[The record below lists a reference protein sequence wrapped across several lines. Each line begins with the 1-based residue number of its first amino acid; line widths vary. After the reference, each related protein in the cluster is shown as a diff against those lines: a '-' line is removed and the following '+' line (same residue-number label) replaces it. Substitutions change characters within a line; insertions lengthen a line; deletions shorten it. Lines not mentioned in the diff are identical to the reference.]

1 MITFYHLPIT
11 IKKRCRLLIYLVF
24 GVLHG
29 CVSSPAMLDNAVI
42 SYDKSITETLS
53 KQLLLNIARAHQHQP
68 MHFTGIS
75 NIAATFNFQLS
86 AGATPALTG
95 DSGSLLVPSFG
106 GSISENPTISIV
118 PMEGEEFTR
127 RLLTPLQEAKLTML
141 LRQGADVDLILRLL
155 IDELRV
161 TTANEDKIYQN
172 KPADA
177 ESYRMFRQVILHLSA
192 IQDHHALHVN
202 PLLFDRS
209 WTLPAAS
216 LSADKLADLQKEFTV
231 SYDAARQQVKLS
243 KRISGHIV
251 MGNYDP
257 DSLSNEEREKLQQEA
272 DNLPTNEVMIDIR
285 PGYPGGEWPLHG
297 AFRLRSFHNVL
308 NFIGQG
314 ISEDPEFFV
323 PKHPL
328 TPEVKE
334 NPTHTLAITVS
345 GSEPK
350 GADVSVKFGDN
361 YYAVKPE
368 SGYQWNREG
377 FRLLYQVFQMT
388 MSELSQQGAPSITIS
403 K

>member
-1 MITFYHLPIT
+1 MIFLNYSPVSSQLA
-11 IKKRCRLLIYLVF
+11 LLT
-24 GVLHG
+24 VLTMVILQG
-29 CVSSPAMLDNAVI
+29 CVSSPALFDDAVI

-75 NIAATFNFQLS
+75 NIAATFNFQLN
-86 AGATPALTG
+86 AGVTPALTG
-95 DSGSLLVPSFG
+95 NSGSLLVPSFG
-106 GSISENPTISIV
+106 GGISENPTISIV

-141 LRQGADVDLILRLL
+141 LRQGADVDLVLRLL
-155 IDELRV
+155 IDELRL
-161 TTANEDKIYQN
+161 TDANGDKIYQN
-172 KPADA
+172 KPADTQA
-177 ESYRMFRQVILHLSA
+177 YRMFRQVILHLSA
-192 IQDHHALHVN
+192 IQDNHALHVN

-216 LSADKLADLQKEFTV
+216 LSVDKLAELQKEFTV
-231 SYDAARQQVKLS
+231 NYDAVRQQVKLT
-243 KRISGHIV
+243 KRVTGHIILS
-251 MGNYDP
+251 NYDP
-257 DSLSNEEREKLQQEA
+257 VSLSNEEREQLQQEA
-272 DNLPTNEVMIDIR
+272 DNLPANEVMLDIR
-285 PGYPGGEWPLHG
+285 AGYPDGEWPLHG

-314 ISEDPEFFV
+314 ISEYPEYVV
-323 PKHPL
+323 PKHAL
-328 TPEVKE
+328 TPEVRE
-334 NPTHTLAITVS
+334 NPAQTLAIMVS
-345 GSEPK
+345 PTEPQK
-350 GADVSVKFGDN
+350 ADLSVEYGGN
-361 YYAVKPE
+361 YYAIKPE

>member
-1 MITFYHLPIT
+1 MPPFYCLPVL
-11 IKKRCRLLIYLVF
+11 IKKLTPLLAL
-24 GVLHG
+24 GVLQG
-29 CVSSPAMLDNAVI
+29 CVSSPAMLDDAVI

-86 AGATPALTG
+86 AGLTPAFTG
-95 DSGSLLVPSFG
+95 DNGSLLTPSLG
-106 GSISENPTISIV
+106 GSVSENPTISIV

-155 IDELRV
+155 IDELRL
-161 TTANEDKIYQN
+161 ANGSGDKIYQN
-172 KPADA
+172 KPADTHG
-177 ESYRMFRQVILHLSA
+177 YRTFRQVILHLSS
-192 IQDHHALHVN
+192 IQDQHALHVN

-209 WTLPAAS
+209 WTLPATS
-216 LSADKLADLQKEFTV
+216 LAADQLADLQKEFTV
-231 SYDAARQQVKLS
+231 NYDAAQKQVKLT
-243 KRISGHIV
+243 KRITGHII
-251 MGNYDP
+251 MSNYDP
-257 DSLSNEEREKLQQEA
+257 ASLSNPEREQLQQEA
-272 DNLPTNEVMIDIR
+272 DNLPANEVMVDIR
-285 PGYPGGEWPLHG
+285 AGYPCGEWPLHG
-297 AFRLRSFHNVL
+297 TFRLRSFHNVL

-314 ISEDPEFFV
+314 ISEDPEYLV

-328 TPEVKE
+328 TPAVRE
-334 NPTHTLAITVS
+334 NPAHTLAILVS
-345 GSEPK
+345 ATEPK
-350 GADVSVKFGDN
+350 AADVSVKFGDN
-361 YYAVKPE
+361 FYAIKPE
-368 SGYQWNREG
+368 AGYQWNREG